1 MEKIFLLIQE
11 SNVDGEI
18 LINVT
23 PCATI
28 EIARKLMKQEVFTL
42 LNESIHYSGFSDSKL
57 KGYFII
63 EETKDYYFIKDKN
76 DDYYEYLKIDEKEI
90 VKKI

>member
-23 PCATI
+23 PCTTI

-42 LNESIHYSGFSDSKL
+42 LNESIHYSGFS